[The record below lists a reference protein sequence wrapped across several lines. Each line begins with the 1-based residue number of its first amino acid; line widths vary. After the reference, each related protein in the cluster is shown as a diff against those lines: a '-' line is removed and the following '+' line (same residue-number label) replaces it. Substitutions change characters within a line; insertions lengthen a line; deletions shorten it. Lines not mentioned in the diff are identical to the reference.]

1 MSRSH
6 IFATLTFLALS
17 MVLSA
22 QGASAASRADIS
34 AGVQAS
40 CTTDQTACLKAVND
54 QIATLSCSG
63 AADPTNKR
71 GCACSAQSLDVARGL
86 ADATTA
92 VSKTNVA
99 LGTLMAAAVAKGAIA
114 CAQVA
119 FGAVLDGTG
128 TAAIAIPDA
137 NVPAGSAG

>member
-6 IFATLTFLALS
+6 IFATVAFLALS

-22 QGASAASRADIS
+22 QGASAASRADVA

-40 CTTDQTACLKAVND
+40 CTTDQAACLKAVND
-54 QIATLSCSG
+54 QIASLRCENATDLKKRHSCS
-63 AADPTNKR
+63 
-71 GCACSAQSLDVARGL
+71 CSASALDVARGL

-92 VSKTNVA
+92 ISKVNA
-99 LGTLMAAAVAKGAIA
+99 PLATLMAEAVASNAVS

-128 TAAIAIPDA
+128 TAAIAVPDA
-137 NVPAGSAG
+137 SIVADSRG